1 MMDLKPRSLHISSS
15 VLRLAAITLLTA
27 SAVVGQRVYPSN
39 SNNSNNSNSN
49 KNKNENTSK
58 APTTNRPANAEV
70 YVERDDQRWSGYG
83 GMERCELLADRIRL
97 TLDDR
102 GAAAMEGIRL
112 MEVSFDLTSHQLDV
126 LRDGLRQCFSGF
138 HYYVD
143 GAA

>member
-1 MMDLKPRSLHISSS
+1 MRPTFHAAHVTVENMEDHI
-15 VLRLAAITLLTA
+15 L
-27 SAVVGQRVYPSN
+27 VGFADREFNTNCYLMFQRAY
-39 SNNSNNSNSN
+39 
-49 KNKNENTSK
+49 EFHEQDDHTGM
-58 APTTNRPANAEV
+58 AEV